1 MLQGSGIFI
10 VVDAVTGAPLGIFQ
24 ENRYMTDIRTGK
36 LFAGFDFFFFVH
48 SINGS
53 GLTLAQVAQG
63 RLHLNTPLLQ
73 RGTLLALLGVE
84 QLPGTWHV
92 QLRLFVLI

>member
-36 LFAGFDFFFFVH
+36 LFAGFDFFFSF
-48 SINGS
+48 
-53 GLTLAQVAQG
+53 
-63 RLHLNTPLLQ
+63 
-73 RGTLLALLGVE
+73 TLLMGLD
-84 QLPGTWHV
+84 
-92 QLRLFVLI
+92 